1 MLIVEPRHRDD
12 PDNVECG
19 RPEVFTC
26 KNEHVVEITVERVL
40 AGLKLEDEPDKWFV
54 RSAYV
59 EIELIAH
66 PENPNDPPFIF
77 TKKGPNGFYKLSDIT
92 VDFINKQFEG
102 GRSVC

>member
-1 MLIVEPRHRDD
+1 MLIVEPRHKDD
-12 PDNVECG
+12 PDNIECG

-26 KNEHVVEITVERVL
+26 RNEYVVKTAIEMVED
-40 AGLKLEDEPDKWFV
+40 GLKLEDNPDKWFI

-66 PENPNDPPFIF
+66 PESPVDPPFIF

-92 VDFINKQFEG
+92 VDFINKEFEG
-102 GRSVC
+102 GRSVR